1 MANKILSDEEID
13 AIPINE
19 DGEPHGASETVKQWD
34 RNLCQ
39 AQADFTASKK
49 DAEIAELKVD
59 IEELNILAKTNNDA
73 YSAKISE
80 LEKYHQPEYETAI
93 LQQAKSESRSQAFR
107 EVGYEMMRHVRAES
121 GLPPRWVA
129 DLIAKL
135 QKGKEVE

>member
-1 MANKILSDEEID
+1 MDNRILSDEALRELMPVVGD
-13 AIPINE
+13 EKCLNWARW
-19 DGEPHGASETVKQWD
+19 GATKQFEKD
-34 RNLCQ
+34 SL
-39 AQADFTASKK
+39 TASLK
-49 DAEIAELKVD
+49 DAEIAELTRKG
-59 IEELNILAKTNNDA
+59 ELLCCQNGSILVENHDLK
-73 YSAKISE
+73 AKIKE

-135 QKGKEVE
+135 QKGEI